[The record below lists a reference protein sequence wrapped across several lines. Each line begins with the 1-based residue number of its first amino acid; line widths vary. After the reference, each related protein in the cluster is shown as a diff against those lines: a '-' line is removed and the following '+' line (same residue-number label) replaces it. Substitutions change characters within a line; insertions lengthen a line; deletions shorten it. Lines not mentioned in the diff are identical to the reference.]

1 MDTVLL
7 KFFEDLL
14 DDNTIIK
21 IVELSEKGFS
31 YEKILEHL
39 VNEDGDEINDK
50 V

>member
-21 IVELSEKGFS
+21 IVELSEKGYS
-31 YEKILEHL
+31 YEKILEQL